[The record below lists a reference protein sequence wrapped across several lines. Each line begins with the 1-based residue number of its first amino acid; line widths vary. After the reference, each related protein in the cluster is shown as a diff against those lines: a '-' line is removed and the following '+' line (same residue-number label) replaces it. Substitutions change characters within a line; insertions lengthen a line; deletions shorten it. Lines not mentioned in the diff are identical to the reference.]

1 MKNIESTFKAI
12 DKDGS
17 GDLDH
22 GEFTT
27 AMNRLGLGLCPHQ
40 LVQLVKVLDADG
52 DGEVSLEE
60 FMALVNKPVKKAAKV
75 ISAANAFAAAA
86 ICAAR

>member
-27 AMNRLGLGLCPHQ
+27 AMNRLGLGLSEEQIDQCI
-40 LVQLVKVLDADG
+40 
-52 DGEVSLEE
+52 EVRSL
-60 FMALVNKPVKKAAKV
+60 FLSPSHVSMFV
-75 ISAANAFAAAA
+75 ILSARVSTIFVFRCWIRTAT
-86 ICAAR
+86 ARFR